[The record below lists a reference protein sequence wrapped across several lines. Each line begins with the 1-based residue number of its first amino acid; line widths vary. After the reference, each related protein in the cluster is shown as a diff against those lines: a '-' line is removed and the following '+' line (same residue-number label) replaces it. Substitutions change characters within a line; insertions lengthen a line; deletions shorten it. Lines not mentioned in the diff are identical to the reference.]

1 MNKKDG
7 NSNSIPITPTSNI
20 LNAPRISN
28 PLDQVK
34 EKTYRGK
41 LTIKDI
47 LDNDD
52 FINDLRTNPI
62 SLYKEMITCDNI
74 KLLIDYCLKCNKELK
89 ESSQSD
95 LRYPYYSCQ
104 ILCSSCVL
112 LFKQSISNIRHSNSL
127 INYKNKI
134 IDNEME
140 NKINNSDY
148 SNEKLE
154 SNKSNNNEYDI
165 NKNKNND
172 DLYDSSNQSYNR
184 NLNDDYSS
192 NFVND
197 YENEIDEK
205 YVDTYKSLTET
216 DLKKSS
222 MNNKISIKYND
233 EEMKIIK
240 EILNYIFDFLNY
252 QKNDKIFNGNL
263 AYWGYFKNIVNYLLI
278 NETDIMIE
286 YLFEDS
292 TPIIDKLYSHL
303 NNTSIQ
309 IILEN
314 LLNILSDK
322 EDYNI
327 KYNDKYNE
335 IIMKL
340 IQILSEDNSN
350 GNYENSEFICDLM
363 FLEIYIIFNIFILI
377 LNLK

>member
-7 NSNSIPITPTSNI
+7 NANIIPITPTSNI
-20 LNAPRISN
+20 LNAPLIII

-34 EKTYRGK
+34 DKIHRGK

-62 SLYKEMITCDNI
+62 SSYKEMITCDNI
-74 KLLIDYCLKCNKELK
+74 KLLIDYCLKYNEEIK

-140 NKINNSDY
+140 NKINNFDY

-165 NKNKNND
+165 NKSKNND
-172 DLYDSSNQSYNR
+172 DLDDSSNQSYNR

-216 DLKKSS
+216 DLKKA
-222 MNNKISIKYND
+222 
-233 EEMKIIK
+233 
-240 EILNYIFDFLNY
+240 
-252 QKNDKIFNGNL
+252 Q
-263 AYWGYFKNIVNYLLI
+263 
-278 NETDIMIE
+278 
-286 YLFEDS
+286 
-292 TPIIDKLYSHL
+292 
-303 NNTSIQ
+303 
-309 IILEN
+309 
-314 LLNILSDK
+314 
-322 EDYNI
+322 
-327 KYNDKYNE
+327 
-335 IIMKL
+335 
-340 IQILSEDNSN
+340 
-350 GNYENSEFICDLM
+350 
-363 FLEIYIIFNIFILI
+363 
-377 LNLK
+377 